1 MSELSRE
8 EIEQKVQGS
17 NISSLLILVGLVI
30 TALFLLAGII
40 SYSGVSNKEQA
51 TIQQQKAEIA
61 KLNQQ
66 IATLKQ
72 EYEQKLSL
80 AQQQKRK
87 LAAEAK
93 RHIHAI
99 NQMVRQQLQAIEK
112 ATAER
117 QREID
122 ALSSRPSD

>member
-112 ATAER
+112 ATTER
-117 QREID
+117 QQEID